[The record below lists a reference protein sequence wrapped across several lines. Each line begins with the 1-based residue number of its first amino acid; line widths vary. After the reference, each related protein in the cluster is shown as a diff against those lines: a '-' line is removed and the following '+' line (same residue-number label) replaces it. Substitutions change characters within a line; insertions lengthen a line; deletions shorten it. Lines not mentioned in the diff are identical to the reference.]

1 VLEVKNKSTDGEINS
16 STEIYEWKKKDEDEE
31 TGDTESIENKY
42 MTCLV
47 WLKIKIKIH
56 S

>member
-1 VLEVKNKSTDGEINS
+1 MEKLILVLRFTNE
-16 STEIYEWKKKDEDEE
+16 KKKDEDEE